1 MSACVVCL
9 SQSLSYFQQSLCRLA
24 HIVMETV
31 TEVDK
36 HLMMEESQ
44 QDLGGVYG
52 NTMNNCYK
60 MAFDVSSVSI
70 V

>member
-1 MSACVVCL
+1 
-9 SQSLSYFQQSLCRLA
+9 
-24 HIVMETV
+24 METV

-60 MAFDVSSVSI
+60 MAFDVSSVSSVFNRI
-70 V
+70 MYVSLYCRV